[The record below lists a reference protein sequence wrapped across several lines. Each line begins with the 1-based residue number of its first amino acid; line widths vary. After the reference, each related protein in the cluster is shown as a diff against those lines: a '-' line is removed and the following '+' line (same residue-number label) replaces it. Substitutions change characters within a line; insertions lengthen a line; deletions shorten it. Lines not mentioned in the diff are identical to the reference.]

1 MDPAPRFGVIFLGGP
16 PSLHPTYC
24 APQFGSAKEPV
35 NMAGMIAAN
44 VIRGDARIAHWEEL
58 GRTPAMILDVRDAA
72 EIKSGSIP
80 GAAHIP
86 LDELRRR

>member
-1 MDPAPRFGVIFLGGP
+1 MIFLGGP
-16 PSLHPTYC
+16 SSLHPTYC

-44 VIRGDARIAHWEEL
+44 VIRGGPRIAHREDLEC
-58 GRTPAMILDVRDAA
+58 TPAMIPDLRDAA
-72 EIKSGSIP
+72 EFKSGSIP